1 MIGYVIF
8 LATQRFTASLDLFF
22 VFPLD
27 SKLVYN

>member
-22 VFPLD
+22 YFLWIA
-27 SKLVYN
+27 KLVYN